1 MAIARGAGTEI
12 IRSISAL
19 GVDSTSRVLIYGAQ
33 HHIYTVLSIEVH
45 ALTIQADTNWV
56 QVFLLGYD
64 SVGGTT
70 DSTMLIFKNDM
81 SLAQTFVWN
90 DKFSFNGN
98 EPTDFTGPMN
108 SIVKQDAIADQ
119 GSAVAQQL
127 KVSTQHADDA
137 FNVFCTFID
146 QNNA

>member
-1 MAIARGAGTEI
+1 MAVSRGSGTEI
-12 IRSISAL
+12 IRSISVL
-19 GVDSTSRVLIYGAQ
+19 GVDSSSRVLIYGVQ

-45 ALTIQADTNWV
+45 ALTIQAAGNWV
-56 QVFLLGYD
+56 QGFIQGYD
-64 SVGGTT
+64 SVGGTS
-70 DSTMLIFKNDM
+70 DSTMIIFKNDM
-81 SLAQTFVWN
+81 SLTQTFVFN
-90 DKFSFNGN
+90 DRFSFNGN
-98 EPTDFTGPMN
+98 EPTNFTGPMD

-119 GSAVAQQL
+119 GSSVAQLL